1 MSRATAWLR
10 FDDPVAL
17 ALAKRLGLT
26 PLNAETCRALIRPFH
41 EALVEPHIRKTSRA
55 GAFFMRCS
63 WAEDFQAIAPGD
75 LVIVT
80 GDFNTYYV
88 VNV

>member
-1 MSRATAWLR
+1 MSSATAWLR

-17 ALAKRLGLT
+17 AFAKRLGLT
-26 PLNAETCRALIRPFH
+26 PLNAETCRALIRPLR
-41 EALVEPHIRKTSRA
+41 EVLVEPHIPKTSRA

-63 WAEDFQAIAPGD
+63 WAEDFQSITPGD
-75 LVIVT
+75 LVIIT
-80 GDFNTYYV
+80 GDFKTYYV